1 MENSIELRGLT
12 KRFSGRAALCGLTLR
27 AQGGVWGVLGRAG
40 AGKSTLLRVLAAL
53 LKKDAGEALVCG
65 VPVERARAVREMTGY
80 APQEFEMYGGMRVCE
95 ALNYLGA
102 LSGLDAATRRA
113 RCEQLLACVD
123 LSAQAGARMRK
134 LAPDMRRRLGVAQA
148 LMHDPRVLLVDE
160 PFLGLKP
167 EHRARLRALF
177 VETSIDRLVML
188 AARAASD
195 LEGTCGHIAV
205 LDAGRLL
212 YAGKTSALVE
222 RARGKVFLAEIP
234 KGALIEFRRRF
245 CVVSVVEHG
254 QNCVA
259 RFLSPCGAPGLGRAD
274 DPCLEDAFILCLE
287 GGQGA

>member
-1 MENSIELRGLT
+1 
-12 KRFSGRAALCGLTLR
+12 
-27 AQGGVWGVLGRAG
+27 
-40 AGKSTLLRVLAAL
+40 
-53 LKKDAGEALVCG
+53 
-65 VPVERARAVREMTGY
+65 
-80 APQEFEMYGGMRVCE
+80 
-95 ALNYLGA
+95 
-102 LSGLDAATRRA
+102 
-113 RCEQLLACVD
+113 
-123 LSAQAGARMRK
+123 
-134 LAPDMRRRLGVAQA
+134 
-148 LMHDPRVLLVDE
+148 
-160 PFLGLKP
+160 
-167 EHRARLRALF
+167 
-177 VETSIDRLVML
+177 ML